1 MRQDVP
7 GAANNQALARGLHV
21 LRVLVEHGE
30 PLTATQIA
38 HQFGL
43 HQSSISRILATLT
56 EGGYVRKNSRG
67 RFTPDFGLLSLA
79 SATTSQ
85 FPLITKP
92 RAAMAEIAEATPG
105 YTASLC
111 MLWNGQLIY
120 FLRTTHG
127 APVVDF
133 WASDFPIHLSAPG
146 LRMLSGLPREDAIGM
161 LQQSRRRFGWTGNTE
176 VVPSTEEGVLDWVG
190 GHIAHDVLLL
200 SGWRHAGE
208 SGAAIPI
215 DQPEES
221 HPLALA
227 LTGLDRS
234 DMDPATL
241 RLLLHDGRRLVENA
255 LRAD

>member
-7 GAANNQALARGLHV
+7 GSGSNQALARGLHV
-21 LRVLVEHGE
+21 LRALVEHGE

-79 SATTSQ
+79 SATTPQ

-92 RAAMAEIAEATPG
+92 RAAMTEIADATPG

-120 FLRTTHG
+120 FLRTTQS
-127 APVVDF
+127 APAVDF

-146 LRMLSGLPREDAIGM
+146 LRMLVDLPREEALG
-161 LQQSRRRFGWTGNTE
+161 LLRQSRERFGWTGNAE
-176 VVPSTEEGVLDWVG
+176 VVPSTEEEVLDWAREHV
-190 GHIAHDVLLL
+190 AHDVLVL
-200 SGWRHAGE
+200 SGWNHAGE

-227 LTGLDRS
+227 LTGVDRPEV
-234 DMDPATL
+234 DAATL

-255 LRAD
+255 LRV